1 MSEKNNDEFLWHLS
15 MLSAIA
21 GPFEAVLEGDTG
33 VAWAVEEGGEWWMRL
48 FKKEEQFLI
57 HMDDSHGDRLK
68 MMTIAGYARHC
79 ADNMQYTIGSW
90 DEFLEY
96 AEQHAEGLSDELD
109 QMANK
114 VKH

>member
-1 MSEKNNDEFLWHLS
+1 MSEKDNDEFLWHLS

-21 GPFEAVLEGDTG
+21 GPIEAVLEGDTG

-68 MMTIAGYARHC
+68 MMTTCSTPLEAGMSFWNTQSNTQRDC
-79 ADNMQYTIGSW
+79 RMSLTRWQTR
-90 DEFLEY
+90 
-96 AEQHAEGLSDELD
+96 
-109 QMANK
+109 
-114 VKH
+114 